1 MTDPSSPV
9 PAQADVVII
18 GGGIAGCAA
27 AYYLARRGSRVV
39 LLERGTVACE
49 QSSRSWGFI
58 RKQGRHPA
66 EVPMAVE
73 ASRMWETLSAEL
85 GADLEFTRKGILGPA
100 SSELDEA
107 HARESARVAAEHGL
121 STRLLSAGEMKALL
135 PEMQGTWRAG
145 LYTED
150 DAHGEAVKTTQAFA
164 RAAAAAGATLRE
176 QVGVTRIEVT
186 NGVATRVHSTRGEI
200 RADVVVCAAGLGSA
214 ALLRSLGLALPI
226 HGIRI
231 SVAETEAAPVF
242 TQLAVWAPDV
252 SFRPTGRGTFYV
264 GSGYRSKTGDVDL
277 TLDGIRFARQF
288 LPPLRANPGALNL
301 RVGGALLRSFDRRVD
316 PKPSAEPKVND
327 RIVDHNVARF
337 LELFPHLKGLK
348 VIRRWA
354 GEIDATP
361 DMIPVLGEMPG
372 VSNLFVAAGYSG
384 HGFALGPITGKI
396 IGDLVATGR
405 CALDLRPFRLTRF
418 AEHDFQLARHAY

>member
-1 MTDPSSPV
+1 
-9 PAQADVVII
+9 
-18 GGGIAGCAA
+18 
-27 AYYLARRGSRVV
+27 
-39 LLERGTVACE
+39 
-49 QSSRSWGFI
+49 
-58 RKQGRHPA
+58 
-66 EVPMAVE
+66 MAVE

-100 SSELDEA
+100 SSEQDEA

-121 STRLLSAGEMKALL
+121 STRLLSASEMKALI

-150 DAHGEAVKTTQAFA
+150 DAHGEAVKTTKAFA
-164 RAAAAAGATLRE
+164 RAAVAAGATLLE

-186 NGVATRVHSTRGEI
+186 NGSVTAVHTTRGVI
-200 RADVVVCAAGLGSA
+200 RSDVVVCAAGLGSA
-214 ALLRSLGLALPI
+214 ALIRSLGLALPI

-231 SVAETEAAPVF
+231 SVAETEPVPAF
-242 TQLAVWAPDV
+242 TRLAVWAPDV

-264 GSGYRSKTGDVDL
+264 SSGYRSKTGDVDL

-288 LPPLRANPGALNL
+288 LPQLRANPGALNV
-301 RVGGALLRSFDRRVD
+301 RVGRAMLRSFNRRVD
-316 PKPSAEPKVND
+316 PTPSAEPKVNNQ
-327 RIVDHNVARF
+327 IVDANFLRF
-337 LELFPHLKGLK
+337 RELFPHLGGLK
-348 VIRRWA
+348 LTRRWA

-396 IGDLVATGR
+396 LSDLVATGH
-405 CALDLRPFRLTRF
+405 CALDIRPFRLTRF
-418 AEHDFQLARHAY
+418 AEDDFQLAHHAY